1 MTTMTATIITDH
13 TWTPVTGFPTGAG
26 TTFNLTTATG
36 PTTDIECHAFAGD
49 RLVFTLTVAVTDHP
63 ATTPA
68 VEAAVADLA
77 GTLAAIGNVTRLEFP
92 ARPDLNLSL
101 EPAVANS

>member
-1 MTTMTATIITDH
+1 MTTMTATITTDH
-13 TWTPVTGFPTGAG
+13 TWTPATGFPSGAG

-49 RLVFTLTVAVTDHP
+49 RLMFTLTVAVTDHP

-77 GTLAAIGNVTRLEFP
+77 GTLAAIGNVTRLKFP
-92 ARPDLNLSL
+92 IRPDMNMELSL
-101 EPAVANS
+101 A